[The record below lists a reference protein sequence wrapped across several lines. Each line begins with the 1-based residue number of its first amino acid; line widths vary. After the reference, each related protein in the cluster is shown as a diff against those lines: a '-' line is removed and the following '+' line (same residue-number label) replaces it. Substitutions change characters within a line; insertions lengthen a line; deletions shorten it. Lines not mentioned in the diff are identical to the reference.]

1 MKRLVGYLLGLGLLT
16 GLVFL
21 PAAWFGL
28 DLGTESTTY
37 EETTITDYDAELTI
51 DEDGDLTAKETLDV
65 YFPYSGKHGIFRFW
79 DVIDQSDP
87 HVRHIPHDIEVTR
100 DGGEDGLDVTRDGTR
115 YRVARIGREEV
126 TLEPGNHRYTIDYT
140 IDGVLQPGSGDL
152 PTQLYW
158 DLVPGGWQ
166 QAIEESHLVVHL
178 PVAPQD
184 VECAVGVG
192 QTEGC
197 EASVDGTTLTVTTG
211 PLPARTPVTVRA
223 GLDMATPDPGDP
235 RPWTPRFDPVFGPSV
250 WLLPF
255 VAGAV
260 ALFALVGWRAAR
272 SSYEPTP
279 PFPLMYAPPEGLGP
293 AQAAYIFTEVSDRE
307 DYVATMMYAAER
319 GAVKLERNQGAWT
332 VTDQQGPKGWA
343 RLDKITNRVAR
354 LLPGEGGTFVALPS
368 DVSTGKVLQSE
379 LSSFESSTKSWA
391 RQEGLMVT
399 SGLAGAGGIVVLV
412 AFGLAVLLALF
423 NPFKMSVLA
432 LVPGVFAVFAAP
444 LLRRGS
450 GTKRTAKGR
459 DLWSRI
465 GGFHRVLSTP
475 SSKERFDFSG
485 RQELYTAYIPW
496 AIALD
501 CADEWAAKYRT
512 EMGVEPPVPTYLGTG
527 YYGAHTS
534 NHVSQMLGDFSSTLN
549 SAISSY
555 EATQRSSSSG
565 GGGGGFSGGGGGGG
579 GGGGSW

>member
-1 MKRLVGYLLGLGLLT
+1 VGYLVGLAVLT

-28 DLGTESTTY
+28 NLGTSTTTY
-37 EETTITDYDAELTI
+37 EETTITDYTAEFTI
-51 DEDGDLTAKETLDV
+51 DEDGDLTARETLEV

-79 DVIDQSDP
+79 DVLDQSDP
-87 HVRHIPHDIEVTR
+87 HVRHIPRDIEVTR
-100 DGGEDGLDVTRDGTR
+100 DGGEDGLQVTRDGTR

-126 TLEPGNHRYTIDYT
+126 TLEPGTHTYVIDYR
-140 IDGVLQPGSGDL
+140 IDGVLQPGSGEL

-166 QAIEESHLVVHL
+166 QAIEESHLVVNL

-192 QTEGC
+192 QTQGC
-197 EASVDGTTLTVTTG
+197 EASVVDNTLTVTTG
-211 PLPARTPVTVRA
+211 ALPPLTPVTIRA
-223 GLDMATPDPGDP
+223 GLDMATPEPGDP
-235 RPWTPRFDPVFGPSV
+235 RPWTPRYDAVFGPSV

-255 VAGAV
+255 VAGAIV
-260 ALFALVGWRAAR
+260 LLGLAGWRAAR
-272 SSYEPTP
+272 SAYEPKP

-293 AQAAYIFTEVSDRE
+293 AQAAYIFTEVADRE

-319 GAVKLERNQGAWT
+319 GAVQLERNQGAWT
-332 VTDQQGPKGWA
+332 VTDKQGPKGWA
-343 RLDKITNRVAR
+343 GLDKVTNRVAR

-379 LSSFESSTKSWA
+379 LASFESSTKSWA
-391 RQEGLMVT
+391 REEGLMVR

-412 AFGLAVLLALF
+412 AFGLALLLAIF
-423 NPFKMSVLA
+423 NPLKMSVLA

-450 GTKRTAKGR
+450 GTKRTAQGR

-465 GGFHRVLSTP
+465 GGFHRVLSTS
-475 SSKERFDFSG
+475 SSKERFNFSG
-485 RQELYTAYIPW
+485 RQELYTQYIPW

-512 EMGVEPPVPTYLGTG
+512 EMGTEPPVPTYLGTG
-527 YYGAHTS
+527 YYGSHTS